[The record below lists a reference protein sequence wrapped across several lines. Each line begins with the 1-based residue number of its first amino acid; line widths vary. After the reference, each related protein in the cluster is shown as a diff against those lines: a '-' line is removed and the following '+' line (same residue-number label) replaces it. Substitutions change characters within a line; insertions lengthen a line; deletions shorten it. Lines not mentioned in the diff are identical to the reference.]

1 MAASG
6 GCILDEL
13 QARMTALT
21 DETPDAPR
29 LFATTTALEDRVA
42 ELSAQH
48 QDTSPTS
55 KPKARAFA
63 EDPPMVNSPQDIV
76 NLASA
81 PSSIASLSDSEKD
94 EEDEEDASE
103 AEQNLSD
110 TEATKPKHK
119 PKGSDPVP
127 SFACHLAAAAKS
139 FGARSDGV
147 GVFMGDE
154 VGMSRGIRQER
165 AGFRRQSGR
174 GAGRATRAFS

>member
-127 SFACHLAAAAKS
+127 LFAQ
-139 FGARSDGV
+139 RSWETGERPLGYPPPSDAETSRV
-147 GVFMGDE
+147 P
-154 VGMSRGIRQER
+154 RGI
-165 AGFRRQSGR
+165 GR
-174 GAGRATRAFS
+174 LEPPPLQGSSAE

>member
-6 GCILDEL
+6 GSILDEL
-13 QARMTALT
+13 EARMTALT
-21 DETPDAPR
+21 EKTPDTPHP
-29 LFATTTALEDRVA
+29 FATTTELADRVA
-42 ELSAQH
+42 ELGAH
-48 QDTSPTS
+48 QKNTSPTS

-63 EDPPMVNSPQDIV
+63 ESPPMVDSPLDIV

-81 PSSIASLSDSEKD
+81 PSSIASVSDSEKG

-127 SFACHLAAAAKS
+127 NRGCHTLLADAFIS
-139 FGARSDGV
+139 W
-147 GVFMGDE
+147 
-154 VGMSRGIRQER
+154 RGSEEEKEPHNYRT
-165 AGFRRQSGR
+165 G
-174 GAGRATRAFS
+174 